1 MHQMVRIRNMHLR
14 HHHIVLTI
22 GAGNIMLTVEGG
34 PSMASD
40 PVLAAAERADA
51 VAMPFRQ
58 NDPGEL
64 VAKNLTCDPPT
75 RRK

>member
-1 MHQMVRIRNMHLR
+1 MHQMVSTRNTHL

-22 GAGNIMLTVEGG
+22 GAGNIMLILEGG
-34 PSMASD
+34 PSMASF
-40 PVLAAAERADA
+40 PALAAAERADA
-51 VAMPFRQ
+51 IAMPFRQ

-64 VAKNLTCDPPT
+64 VAKNLTRDPPT